1 MHGRSMLNLAFD
13 GKRASVQVDQGL
25 SDTESETG
33 AFLFLAKHI
42 ARSMKRIEHLF
53 HLILINAGSGIGDR
67 YDGAAIVAA
76 PERQRDLAS
85 FRRELHRV

>member
-33 AFLFLAKHI
+33 AFLFLA
-42 ARSMKRIEHLF
+42 
-53 HLILINAGSGIGDR
+53 
-67 YDGAAIVAA
+67 
-76 PERQRDLAS
+76 
-85 FRRELHRV
+85 